1 MVGKDVHFQT
11 NEVSELYLLK
21 RNTDSMAKKPSFFDR
36 LTGTSYDDTFDSFEH
51 DFDEENTPSGN
62 AVAQTMPQAP
72 QEEADAQLTVDVY
85 QDDNQIVIRAL
96 VAGVRPDDLDVAI
109 TRDMV
114 TISGKRVEQKEINE
128 EDYVYRELFWGGFS
142 RTIVL
147 PAEVDVDA
155 AEASEKHG
163 LLTIKL
169 PKLNKDRQTKLK
181 VKGN

>member
-1 MVGKDVHFQT
+1 
-11 NEVSELYLLK
+11 
-21 RNTDSMAKKPSFFDR
+21 MAKKPSFFDR
-36 LTGTSYDDTFDSFEH
+36 LTGTQYDDSFDFDNSFEEAENRTVASGSAPAAPA
-51 DFDEENTPSGN
+51 DEPGE
-62 AVAQTMPQAP
+62 
-72 QEEADAQLTVDVY
+72 AQLTVDVY
-85 QDDNQIVIRAL
+85 QTESEIIIRAL
-96 VAGVRPDDLDVAI
+96 VAGVRPEDLDISI

-114 TISGKRVEQKEINE
+114 TISGKRIEQKEVNE
-128 EDYVYRELFWGGFS
+128 DDYVYRELFWGAFS

-155 AEASEKHG
+155 AEAIEKHG